1 MKKTYI
7 KPQTSAMELEIESA
21 LLDSST
27 TLKIDPTKTL
37 DSDDAVGAKSYTSE
51 DLWGLDDED

>member
-21 LLDSST
+21 LLDSSI
-27 TLKIDPTKTL
+27 TLKIDTTKTL
-37 DSDDAVGAKSYTSE
+37 GSDDAVGAKNYTSE

>member
-21 LLDSST
+21 LLDSSA
-27 TLKIDPTKTL
+27 TLKIDTTKTL
-37 DSDDAVGAKSYTSE
+37 DSDGVVGAKNYTSE

>member
-37 DSDDAVGAKSYTSE
+37 DSDGVVGAKSYTSE

>member
-27 TLKIDPTKTL
+27 TLKIDTTKTL
-37 DSDDAVGAKSYTSE
+37 DSDGVVGAKNYTSE

>member
-1 MKKTYI
+1 MKKSYI

-21 LLDSST
+21 LLDGST
-27 TLKIDPTKTL
+27 TLTIDTTKTL
-37 DSDDAVGAKSYTSE
+37 DSDGAVGAKNYTSE